1 MEFHA
6 LHDAPFIFPND
17 AHPAWSIMIVLYPY
31 ITGMVAGAFVVST
44 MYHVFHREAL
54 RPVARL
60 AVVTSL
66 CLGACA
72 TLPLLLHLHQPLR
85 AFNVVVTPSPTSAMA
100 GFGFIYSFYMLVLLI
115 DVWLIFR
122 PAIVERATQPSRALT
137 VHRAPCRGAQARGAL
152 PAA

>member
-6 LHDAPFIFPND
+6 LHDAPFVFPND

-44 MYHVFHREAL
+44 MYHVFNRKAL

-72 TLPLLLHLHQPLR
+72 TMPLLLHLHQPQR
-85 AFNVVVTPSPTSAMA
+85 ALNVVATPSPTSAMA
-100 GFGFIYSFYMLVLLI
+100 GFGFIYSFYMLVLVVE
-115 DVWLIFR
+115 VWLLFR
-122 PAIVERATQPSRALT
+122 PAIVDRARSTTGWWRSLYTALSL
-137 VHRAPCRGAQARGAL
+137 GIL
-152 PAA
+152 